1 MSRDPTEI
9 IQYAFQFAAQE
20 TFIITI
26 NVENSFAAL
35 YFVETMIHS
44 HSKVWGKKKKIIIT
58 FIQQVYIKFIKTVKD
73 IYNVRRD

>member
-1 MSRDPTEI
+1 VSRDPTEI

-35 YFVETMIHS
+35 YFCRNHDS
-44 HSKVWGKKKKIIIT
+44 QPFKSLG
-58 FIQQVYIKFIKTVKD
+58 
-73 IYNVRRD
+73 